1 MKPLFYL
8 MIISVLI
15 SCSDETREKAQ
26 DLYRQS
32 LRLYIQ
38 KDLAGAEATLIRALN
53 YDSTLKEGYLLLAKV
68 YFFRGE
74 DEDFVETIEEYLDIT
89 EKNPEG
95 LLLYAR
101 WHMKKQ
107 QYDKAGS
114 ILEKVIRTNGN
125 HPLALYLMGSLH
137 LRKGE
142 NDKAIIIMNRAM
154 NNYYYL
160 SKIHAALSSTYEELG
175 LEKRSNEHQHMSH
188 LIEQFMEGEK

>member
-8 MIISVLI
+8 MIISVFI
-15 SCSDETREKAQ
+15 SCSGETREKAQ
-26 DLYRQS
+26 ELYRQS

-38 KDLAGAEATLIRALN
+38 KDLAGAETTLVRALN
-53 YDSTLKEGYLLLAKV
+53 CDSTLQEGYLLLTKIH
-68 YFFRGE
+68 FFRGN
-74 DEDFVETIEEYLDIT
+74 DEGFVESIEEYLDIT
-89 EKNPEG
+89 GNNPEG

-101 WHMKKQ
+101 WHMKKH
-107 QYDKAGS
+107 QYEKAGS
-114 ILEKVIRTNGN
+114 ILDKVLRTNGS

-142 NDKAIIIMNRAM
+142 NDKAILTMNRAM

-175 LEKRSNEHQHMSH
+175 LVKRSNEHQRMSH